1 MIKTISDKNE
11 RVLSAVIII
20 VLLGYFAVF
29 GIINFAGFVRFCTP
43 DMYEDTLVAR
53 LMWEQKTLFPENY
66 VFGNQFYVVA
76 TPALSALFYG
86 LTGSMNTSME
96 LATTVMSLLIL
107 VSLDWLLRPFVRKR
121 LIRLCSLLMVVA
133 VVSVPDAVRQ
143 DEGQLFFIMASF
155 YACYT
160 ISYFVIMGDY
170 IRAFGDGR
178 LRPVPFVLSLFL
190 CFCTGMQSLRQ
201 TCISILPILAFELCA
216 AVYRKIRTGRFYS
229 RGQYMTLIR
238 AAAYAAA
245 NLCGLVLI
253 RTLDVC
259 QQTIYL
265 HGGASADAVT
275 SGTLRTIIDAM
286 RCVTGFDYA
295 QGFGGFFIVTFIFN
309 TGTVLYA
316 AVLVLRALKKGP
328 GAVHICW
335 MITAISIA
343 GVILAAALSLV
354 YLRRIYVFMYYFLV
368 VFSLVIILEKCSGR
382 VRTVLIL
389 LFAVIASCNIYF
401 TYWDNARTSL
411 QGEPTDPQRICEYAV
426 ENGYELVYGD
436 FAYSAPSVAVWS
448 DGALIAGCW
457 DENCIFKVIPYINIQ
472 TIYYLDD
479 FSRAIFVFRTCEY
492 DTALFETEANG
503 TELTVLC
510 EYGDYI
516 VCSASKQLMYPIT
529 ENWYYTRAAL
539 SGK

>member
-20 VLLGYFAVF
+20 VLLGYLAVF
-29 GIINFAGFVRFCTP
+29 GIINFAGFVGFCTP

-253 RTLDVC
+253 RALDVC

-316 AVLVLRALKKGP
+316 AVLVLRALKKGRGSYMLDDNRHKHRRGNSGCCSVACIP
-328 GAVHICW
+328 AP
-335 MITAISIA
+335 
-343 GVILAAALSLV
+343 
-354 YLRRIYVFMYYFLV
+354 YLCLHVL
-368 VFSLVIILEKCSGR
+368 LSGR
-382 VRTVLIL
+382 
-389 LFAVIASCNIYF
+389 LFSCNHTGEVQRKGTHR
-401 TYWDNARTSL
+401 TYPALCRHRFMQHLFHLLGQCAHLPAGRADRSAENMRIRR
-411 QGEPTDPQRICEYAV
+411 GER
-426 ENGYELVYGD
+426 L
-436 FAYSAPSVAVWS
+436 
-448 DGALIAGCW
+448 
-457 DENCIFKVIPYINIQ
+457 
-472 TIYYLDD
+472 
-479 FSRAIFVFRTCEY
+479 
-492 DTALFETEANG
+492 
-503 TELTVLC
+503 
-510 EYGDYI
+510 
-516 VCSASKQLMYPIT
+516 
-529 ENWYYTRAAL
+529 
-539 SGK
+539 